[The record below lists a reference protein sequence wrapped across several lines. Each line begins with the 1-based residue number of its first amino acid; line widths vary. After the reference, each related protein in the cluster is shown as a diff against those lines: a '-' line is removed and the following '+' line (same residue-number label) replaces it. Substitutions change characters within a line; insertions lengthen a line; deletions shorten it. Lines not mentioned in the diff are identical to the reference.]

1 MKQSKEEKLVER
13 LKVQLDTLVESNKIK
28 SYSHSFEMMGEY
40 ITLTFPS
47 GQVLTILNTGYEYNS
62 PLIIEVQ
69 NEGP

>member
-1 MKQSKEEKLVER
+1 MKLTKEERLIEG
-13 LKVQLDTLVESNKIK
+13 LKVHLDTLVESNQIV

-62 PLIIEVQ
+62 PLIIEV
-69 NEGP
+69 